1 MKGLSSE
8 AIRAQLSEILNSKDF
23 LASKRLKDFLV
34 YIVEETLQGKG
45 EQLKAYSIALDVFG
59 LGKDF
64 DPRVNPLIRTEAGRL
79 RSKLDHYYLLNP
91 TAKVH
96 ISMPKGSYAAVF
108 REMPLPSDSGA
119 ASSLQTYSFATAPAR
134 HTGQD
139 KPTVLVL
146 PFANIN
152 STEKVE
158 RFSAGIVNEISIALT
173 RFREL
178 NVFDYNRYMQLSL
191 AENKVPNVKN
201 KARFV
206 LSGSVQEED
215 NNFKIWITLGDTT
228 TNCNIWA
235 ERFDGNVKQTNL
247 FELQERIA
255 EAVVYRIAADFGLI
269 HRTLLREFESG
280 ETESSKLQEAVLL
293 YHQWTNVL
301 SFADFE
307 KTLKSVEEAAQDNPE
322 HMTVQAM
329 LADLYASDHQ
339 WSYNLV
345 ENALEK
351 SLQMATKAI
360 NQDPECQI
368 AHMAMAINHF
378 LRDDK
383 EKFLVHAER
392 TLEINPSSSNALT
405 ALSSW
410 YGLLGFLD
418 KSMELT
424 EKLFELNP
432 ASPGWCYFN
441 YALFHYMH
449 GDYEASLR
457 EGNKISMPERLLDSL
472 IRVAAAGMLGNFDEV
487 RPAAAALLKT
497 YPEFKKTGQRIL
509 SNTLPHRPYLDLVLT
524 GFQKAG
530 FFTAKGSAKQGR
542 SR

>member
-23 LASKRLKDFLV
+23 LASKRLKDFLI
-34 YIVEETLQGKG
+34 YIVEETLRGKG

-524 GFQKAG
+524 GFQQAG